1 MAYSY
6 KEYIGDGS
14 LTTFTTPPYLE
25 QSHIRAIIGGEH
37 TTAFTLSGT
46 SLTFD
51 TAPAGGVEIRIV
63 RSSSSAQ
70 RLTDYAD
77 ASLLTADTLDLDSNQ
92 LFYLTQEALD
102 TASETNI
109 SGAKFY
115 TASTA
120 VPSDPVT
127 GNLWFDINI
136 RTLKIYD
143 GNVWKLAVPT
153 NSSHTFETFSNDEA
167 NYSYV
172 SLTTVDNSALVFL
185 NGVKQVRSENK
196 AGLLTV
202 PTTGD
207 YWVDET
213 YNRIYFATLSATDV
227 VEVVVNLINN
237 TGGTNTITTTIG
249 GGDGGGGSGLSLTQ
263 QLDGNGY
270 VLTDSF
276 NSISVIIADGND
288 SSVPIP
294 TVVDNGNGTYTIDNG
309 MGDVVTFSDG
319 YTPVK
324 NFDYYDGD
332 SGAYKSFIF
341 YSSENQPSTPT
352 GGTFDGLTETFPAV
366 AGSTPWYDTPT
377 ASDVDIE
384 WVSSTR
390 YVETNGVWSNNG
402 WSAPRLYFRQGADGS
417 DGTSVNIKGTFA
429 TTAGL
434 ENLVAELGDGYIV
447 GGNLY
452 VCTTASTGADSEIT
466 DFTDVGQFVGAA
478 GENNYIHYAYAS
490 APFGAP
496 ASANFSDSDPVGRDY
511 LGVLVDHNL
520 ADSQTVG
527 DYTWSLIKG
536 ADGVSI
542 DWKGSYTFRDTQV
555 NSFEVL
561 NAPLVN
567 GMAYHDLTA
576 GKSYIYQDSA
586 YYQVAQD
593 GYSGTDGVDGMVW
606 KGELAVPP
614 TIPEW
619 ENGEG
624 LPTYANGTPNHMAA
638 ANWAYKDTSEAYA
651 GKVFIYDAVGQA
663 WELMVESGTNGED
676 GIGVDG
682 MNVYVIYHDN
692 DINTQPALPHRD
704 FIPYINTANAGTYP
718 SQGWSLTSSPDTNW
732 MSQNTGRQNHSF
744 DQDWSAPIRISG
756 SNGVDGDHGSNGAG
770 QFSGNMV
777 SDSYTH
783 LQATAVVR
791 ALAQR
796 DPVIGD
802 VVTLSEINNRTNSV
816 TKICNAVTE
825 LGNGEFNDTVV
836 LHIDGSLLVDGTI
849 VGSKILAGTIDSTHI
864 SAGSISA
871 TSITADSLDVGG
883 KAISGSIGM
892 CEGVAGVS
900 IVMSG
905 WDLNS
910 DYFTADFADEAPYH
924 MITNPDSP
932 SHGAVMGL
940 PYFWFK
946 EGTTPAWQTATLFS
960 DGVWAPILNHWQGNA
975 NGSIANF
982 TGVLPD
988 AGGDIQDFT
997 TPVLM
1002 KHSFTTHNFKGSQS
1016 FIIDWSASVTGYFTP
1031 SSIPTFA
1038 MAVRETTDPHAY
1050 MSTDAADYVSTSIV
1064 YGQGETTSGTTNMN
1078 ELVSLEGGKTYHIWI
1093 FGFLQDVWLINST
1106 GSTADGIVTRVGD
1119 HRGISNGK
1127 ITVQGLNA

>member
-6 KEYIGDGS
+6 KEYIGDS
-14 LTTFTTPPYLE
+14 NLRTFTTPPYLE

-51 TAPAGGVEIRIV
+51 TAPATGVEIRIV

-120 VPSDPVT
+120 VPENPVT

-153 NSSHTFETFSNDEA
+153 NSSHTFETFSNDEVG
-167 NYSYV
+167 YSYV

-185 NGVKQVRSENK
+185 NGVKQVRSDTKE
-196 AGLLTV
+196 GLLTV

-207 YWVDET
+207 YWADLT
-213 YNRIYFATLSATDV
+213 YNRVYFATLSATDV

-249 GGDGGGGSGLSLTQ
+249 GGDGGGGNGLSLTQ
-263 QLDGNGY
+263 LVDETGF

-276 NSISVIIADGND
+276 KNISVIIADGND

-294 TVVDNGNGTYTIDNG
+294 TVVANDNGTYTIDNG

-319 YTPVK
+319 VDGYSPVK
-324 NFDYYDGD
+324 NFDYFDGD
-332 SGAYKSFIF
+332 TGAYKSFIF
-341 YSSENQPSTPT
+341 YSSANQPSTPT
-352 GGTFDGLTETFPAV
+352 GGTFNGLTETFPTV

-429 TTAGL
+429 DTSGL
-434 ENLVAELGDGYIV
+434 EDLVAVLGDGYIV
-447 GGNLY
+447 DGNLY
-452 VCTTASTGADSEIT
+452 VCTTASTDSEIT
-466 DFTDVGQFVGAA
+466 DFTNVGQFVGAA

-542 DWKGSYTFRDTQV
+542 DWKGSYTFRDTET
-555 NSFEVL
+555 NSFEVI
-561 NAPLVN
+561 NAPLSN
-567 GMAYHDLTA
+567 GMAYHDLTL
-576 GKSYIYQDSA
+576 GKSYIYQDGA

-593 GYSGTDGVDGMVW
+593 GYSGTNGVDGMVW

-624 LPTYANGTPNHMAA
+624 LPTYANGTTNHMAA
-638 ANWAYKDTSEAYA
+638 ANWAYKDTSEAYK
-651 GKVFIYDAVGQA
+651 GKVFIYDAIGEA
-663 WELMVESGTNGED
+663 WEVMVESGTD
-676 GIGVDG
+676 GVDGVGIDG

-692 DINTQPALPHRD
+692 DINTQPSLPDRD
-704 FIPYINTANAGTYP
+704 FIPHIGAYNAGSYP
-718 SQGWSLTSSPDTNW
+718 SRGWSLTSSPDTNW

-756 SNGVDGDHGSNGAG
+756 SNGVDGNHGSNGAG
-770 QFSGNMV
+770 QFSGNMANNT
-777 SDSYTH
+777 YTP

-802 VVTLSEINNRTNSV
+802 VVTLSQINNRTNSV
-816 TKICNAVTE
+816 TKICDGVTAA
-825 LGNGEFNDTVV
+825 GNGEFNNTVV

-871 TSITADSLDVGG
+871 TSITADTLDVGG
-883 KAISGSIGM
+883 KAIGGSIGV
-892 CEGVAGVS
+892 CEGVAGVN
-900 IVMSG
+900 VAMSG
-905 WDLNS
+905 YTLEYPPS
-910 DYFTADFADEAPYH
+910 TISYSDEAPYH
-924 MITNPDSP
+924 IVSDASASNF
-932 SHGAVMGL
+932 GEVMGL
-940 PYFWFK
+940 PYMY
-946 EGTTPAWQTATLFS
+946 GAHMNATPFANGA
-960 DGVWAPILNHWQGNA
+960 WAPINNGNSSSSTYTGMYPFV
-975 NGSIANF
+975 GSD
-982 TGVLPD
+982 VV
-988 AGGDIQDFT
+988 DFT

-1002 KHSFTTHNFKGSQS
+1002 KHSFTTHNFTGTQP
-1016 FIIDWSASVTGYFTP
+1016 FIIDWSATVGGYFTP
-1031 SSIPTFA
+1031 YSLPTFA
-1038 MAVRETTDPHAY
+1038 MAVRQTTDQYAY
-1050 MSTDAADYVSTSIV
+1050 RSTNPADYVSTSIV
-1064 YGQGETTSGTTNMN
+1064 YGQGVGSGGTTNMN
-1078 ELVSLEGGKTYHIWI
+1078 ELVSLEGNKTYHIWI
-1093 FGFLQDVWLINST
+1093 FGFLQEVWPISAST
-1106 GSTADGIVTRVGD
+1106 GAIASRVGD
-1119 HRGISNGK
+1119 ARGISNGK